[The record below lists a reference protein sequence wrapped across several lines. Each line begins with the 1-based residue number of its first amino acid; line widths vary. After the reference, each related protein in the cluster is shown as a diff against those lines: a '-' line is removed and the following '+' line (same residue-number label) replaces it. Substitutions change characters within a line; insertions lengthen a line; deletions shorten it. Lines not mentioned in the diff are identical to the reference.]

1 MKLLLDFNL
10 SPKLVAMLSDIF
22 PESAHVF
29 TIGML
34 GETPDPVIWEYAKQ
48 HGYSV
53 LSADSDFVELA
64 NRRGA
69 PPKLVSLAKMAY
81 RTREAAE
88 LIRRNAVRM
97 AEFDKSDDAVL
108 ILRR

>member
-1 MKLLLDFNL
+1 VKLLLDFNL

-22 PESAHVF
+22 PESGHVF
-29 TIGML
+29 TLGLL
-34 GETPDPVIWEYAKQ
+34 GETPDPAIWEYAKQ

-64 NRRGA
+64 NRLGP
-69 PPKLVSLAKMAY
+69 PPKLVYLAKMAY
-81 RTREAAE
+81 LTREAAE
-88 LIRRNAVRM
+88 LIRRNAVRI
-97 AEFDKSDDAVL
+97 AEFNKSDDALL